1 MALSVP
7 FPDFSYHPHQEDAVR
22 WMMLRESSRAEFV
35 RGGILADEMGLG
47 KTWMTIG
54 LLLNNPVPETLLLVP
69 PVLQPQWVEALQQS
83 GIAVRVLVP
92 VAKGKTDSP
101 WKLYPGTRPE
111 MQVTIA
117 TYTRATN
124 CIAVVG
130 AQAYGRIVCD
140 EGHVFRN
147 GDYTKAYRALVT
159 IVAVRRW
166 ILSGTPIQNSVVDYR
181 NLLLFLGMDKDTYK
195 RQRPAAIAAVVML
208 RRTVG
213 MVRDAVPTMPSI
225 PPSHSVHAVEM
236 PENGEEEHVFGQ
248 LVGRFN
254 QAVSSC
260 MDGLQILELYLRI
273 RQFLAHPDIY
283 VRAMKKKFGERYGR
297 EAWDHSASK
306 YEAFK
311 SWAETAEKKPTI
323 VFTTFRAE
331 GDQAEMAMR
340 RAGYK
345 VWNVRGG
352 MTDSQRDKVRT
363 ESTAAHTAGE
373 HVAIV
378 IQIVVGSAGLNLQHC
393 NRVVFLSSH
402 WNPTIVDQAIARS
415 YRIGQTVD
423 VEVHH
428 FLMADGAERNIDR
441 IMAHRHGAKRLAA
454 LTVHDKLF
462 CDSAADT
469 GAIMSVLDSV
479 CPPEYDIDAADE
491 KAVVAVADSL

>member
-1 MALSVP
+1 M
-7 FPDFSYHPHQEDAVR
+7 Q
-22 WMMLRESSRAEFV
+22 REVSRAEFV

-69 PVLQPQWVEALQQS
+69 PVLQPQWVEALTQS
-83 GIAVRVLVP
+83 GISVRVLVP
-92 VAKGKTDSP
+92 VAKGKADSP
-101 WKLYPGTRPE
+101 WKLHPGTRPE

-124 CIAVVG
+124 SIAVVG
-130 AQAYGRIVCD
+130 AQAYDRIVCD

-147 GDYTKAYRALVT
+147 GDYTKSYRALIT
-159 IVAVRRW
+159 IVAARRW
-166 ILSGTPIQNSVVDYR
+166 ILTGTPIQNSIVDYR
-181 NLLLFLGMDKDTYK
+181 NLLLFLGMDKDEYK
-195 RQRPAAIAAVVML
+195 RHRPAEIAAVVMM

-213 MVRDAVPTMPSI
+213 MVRDAVPTMPTI
-225 PPSHSVHAVEM
+225 PPAHMIHAVEM
-236 PENGEEEHVFGQ
+236 PEGSEEEHVFGQ
-248 LVGRFN
+248 LVGRFQ
-254 QAVSSC
+254 QAINNC
-260 MDGLQILELYLRI
+260 LDGLQVLELYMRI
-273 RQFLAHPDIY
+273 RQFLSHPDIY

-297 EAWDHSASK
+297 ESWEHTASK

-311 SWAETAEKKPTI
+311 SWAESAEKKPTI

-331 GDQAEMAMR
+331 GDLAETALR

-345 VWNVRGG
+345 VWGIRGG
-352 MTDSQRDKVRT
+352 MTEAQRDGVRT
-363 ESTAAHTAGE
+363 ESAAACAAGE

-415 YRIGQTVD
+415 YRIGQTAD

-441 IMAHRHGAKRLAA
+441 IMAHRHGAKRLVA
-454 LTVHDKLF
+454 LSVHDKLF
-462 CDSAADT
+462 CDSAADP

-479 CPPEYDIDAADE
+479 CPPEYETEEADA
-491 KAVVAVADSL
+491 KAAGAVAEAL